1 MAADMCFPPKL
12 VKFSLVP
19 LLTLCFA
26 GNLIILHLRRQNSML
41 GLEAVSLVSDIW
53 AGLLRISESNL
64 PGTDRCATVSLRCI
78 NPEGWS
84 APTHKLHVILGDLT
98 RNHHIMEA
106 QNEFYSVHPHIPAVL
121 PWIFSDY

>member
-26 GNLIILHLRRQNSML
+26 GNLIILHLRQQNSML

-64 PGTDRCATVSLRCI
+64 PGSIVGPLFPWDGLIQRVGPLQHTLY
-78 NPEGWS
+78 E
-84 APTHKLHVILGDLT
+84 VI
-98 RNHHIMEA
+98 
-106 QNEFYSVHPHIPAVL
+106 
-121 PWIFSDY
+121 